1 MFYVYKQMS
10 DVMQS
15 VKLENAVSWSDT
27 LKTSIGFLFFKSE
40 FIFGVIVGAI
50 TVSSFKFRHYQF
62 R

>member
-1 MFYVYKQMS
+1 MS